1 MVLNRVN
8 LEEFI
13 GGYYF
18 LYIWWVVWMLGK
30 CIINLFVFNKVKV
43 NEEVRKIVLLFFN
56 FDIMLNIFNYCVVC
70 F

>member
-1 MVLNRVN
+1 
-8 LEEFI
+8 
-13 GGYYF
+13 
-18 LYIWWVVWMLGK
+18 MLGK

-43 NEEVRKIVLLFFN
+43 NEEVREIVLLFFN

>member
-30 CIINLFVFNKVKV
+30 YIINLFVFNKVKV